1 MQLVIEY
8 IAKINLLPWEQNDGN
23 SSNESEPPSI
33 VFNPE
38 DMSSLNNIN
47 TFLELLRST
56 LQLGFWPSMG
66 KIRKMVPCIL
76 KILAF
81 DKQYAEKMAKSSK
94 RAHTSDID
102 LKTKVF
108 SDVKQELRLN
118 KPNIVLLVQ
127 CKILAAQILDII
139 IDYEFNIRA

>member
-1 MQLVIEY
+1 
-8 IAKINLLPWEQNDGN
+8 
-23 SSNESEPPSI
+23 
-33 VFNPE
+33 
-38 DMSSLNNIN
+38 
-47 TFLELLRST
+47 
-56 LQLGFWPSMG
+56 MG

-94 RAHTSDID
+94 RPHTSDID

>member
-1 MQLVIEY
+1 
-8 IAKINLLPWEQNDGN
+8 LLPWEQSD
-23 SSNESEPPSI
+23 SSNNSDSEPPSI

-38 DMSSLNNIN
+38 DMSSLNNVN

-66 KIRKMVPCIL
+66 DIRKMVPCIL

-81 DKQYAEKMAKSSK
+81 DTQYAEKMAKSSK
-94 RAHTSDID
+94 RPSTSDID

-127 CKILAAQILDII
+127 CKILSAQILDII
-139 IDYEFNIRA
+139 IDY